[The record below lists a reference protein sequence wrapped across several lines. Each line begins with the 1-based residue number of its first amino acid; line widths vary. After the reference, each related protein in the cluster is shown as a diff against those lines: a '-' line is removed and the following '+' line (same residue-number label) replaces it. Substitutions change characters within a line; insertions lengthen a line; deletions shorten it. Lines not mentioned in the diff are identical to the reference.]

1 MRLRGANVRVGVQLL
16 EVDAAIDAGSRS
28 LLAVVR
34 TATLCF
40 RLVGK
45 SEGAQYTI
53 SLVNP
58 LAVTWNVL
66 AGTSWKSLG
75 SEAPW
80 QRYSQIVAS
89 AAKEPRRSGN
99 CSSIGSKPSARS
111 EQLRHLIF
119 GSGSSG
125 A

>member
-1 MRLRGANVRVGVQLL
+1 VRTFVLVFNFSKSTSPLTQ
-16 EVDAAIDAGSRS
+16 GSIA
-28 LLAVVR
+28 LAVVR
-34 TATLCF
+34 TATFCF

-66 AGTSWKSLG
+66 ATSWKSLG

-80 QRYSQIVAS
+80 QR
-89 AAKEPRRSGN
+89 
-99 CSSIGSKPSARS
+99 
-111 EQLRHLIF
+111 
-119 GSGSSG
+119 
-125 A
+125 